1 MTEQRSRP
9 LSPHLQIWRWHVT
22 MTASILHRASGVG
35 LVAGAVLAVIWL
47 ACLLAGPE
55 CYATCQALYGS
66 WLGILIWVGISWSAF
81 YHLASGVRH
90 LIWDAGKGFDLTAAN
105 MMSWASIGFSVGAT
119 AVLWFMLFRD
129 GVVG

>member
-22 MTASILHRASGVG
+22 MTASILHRASGFG
-35 LVAGAVLAVIWL
+35 LVAGIVLVIAWL
-47 ACLLAGPE
+47 ACLLAGPDA
-55 CYATCQALYGS
+55 YAACAAVYGS
-66 WLGILIWVGISWSAF
+66 FLGILVWIGVSWSAF

-90 LIWDAGKGFDLTAAN
+90 LVWDAGKGFDLGAAN

-119 AVLWFMLFRD
+119 VVLWFMMFRD